1 MHVEFPKLADTLVE
15 GVVSAWYKRPG
26 DAVKRGEPL
35 FAVETDKVN
44 TDVESPYDGVLA
56 EILVPEGEHAEVG
69 QVLARFAGTGAAD
82 SGAGDV
88 TAPPIASSP
97 HTTAAATPSS
107 HTAPTA
113 TPSAYAGAPGEH
125 TAVSRP
131 VQPPSAD
138 GNGGLTPMRRRIAER
153 MTEARATIAQG
164 SCARLVDLS
173 GIERRGASWTAYFV
187 KAFAQALEAD
197 RIGVAVEVPG
207 GLVVP
212 VVPDA
217 RDASLH
223 DISVRITELAERAR
237 TSALTAVD
245 VGGAAATVTNVG
257 ATGTLLAFP
266 LVAPGEPAI
275 LAPGAVADGRCWLA
289 LCYDRARYDEYA
301 ADRLL
306 ATVVAKLLAFA

>member
-1 MHVEFPKLADTLVE
+1 MQVEFPKLADTLVD
-15 GVVSAWYKRPG
+15 GIVSAWYKRPG
-26 DAVKRGEPL
+26 DTVRKGEPL

-44 TDVESPYDGVLA
+44 TDVESPHDGVLG
-56 EILVPEGEHAEVG
+56 EILVPEGERAEVG
-69 QVLARFAGTGAAD
+69 QVLARFATDGG
-82 SGAGDV
+82 SGE
-88 TAPPIASSP
+88 APP
-97 HTTAAATPSS
+97 TGV
-107 HTAPTA
+107 HTAMSRPIQSTA
-113 TPSAYAGAPGEH
+113 TASNSA
-125 TAVSRP
+125 
-131 VQPPSAD
+131 
-138 GNGGLTPMRRRIAER
+138 LTPMRKRIAER

-164 SCARLVDLS
+164 SCARLVDVS

-223 DISVRITELAERAR
+223 DISVRITDLAERAR
-237 TSALTAVD
+237 TSALTANE

-257 ATGTLLAFP
+257 VTGTLLAFP

-275 LAPGAVADGRCWLA
+275 LAPGAIADGRCWLA
-289 LCYDRARYDEYA
+289 LCYDRAHYDEYA

-306 ATVVAKLLAFA
+306 ANVAERLAALGGDASRD

>member
-1 MHVEFPKLADTLVE
+1 MQVEFPKLADTLVD

-26 DAVKRGEPL
+26 DTVRKGEPL

-44 TDVESPYDGVLA
+44 TDVESPHDGVLA
-56 EILVPEGEHAEVG
+56 EILVPEGERADVG
-69 QVLARFAGTGAAD
+69 QVLARFAGDGE
-82 SGAGDV
+82 
-88 TAPPIASSP
+88 
-97 HTTAAATPSS
+97 AATE
-107 HTAPTA
+107 
-113 TPSAYAGAPGEH
+113 AGVH

-131 VQPPSAD
+131 IQAPATVPA
-138 GNGGLTPMRRRIAER
+138 GGLTAMRRRIAER
-153 MTEARATIAQG
+153 MTQARATIAQG
-164 SCARLVDLS
+164 SCARLVDVS
-173 GIERRGASWTAYFV
+173 GFERRGASWTSYFV

-223 DISVRITELAERAR
+223 DISVRIGDLAERAR
-237 TSALTAVD
+237 TNALTAND

-257 ATGTLLAFP
+257 VTGTLLAFP

-275 LAPGAVADGRCWLA
+275 LAPGAIVDGRCWLA

-306 ATVVAKLLAFA
+306 ASVVERLGVLR

>member
-1 MHVEFPKLADTLVE
+1 MQVEFPKLADTLVD

-26 DAVKRGEPL
+26 DAVRKGEPL

-44 TDVESPYDGVLA
+44 TDVESPHDGVLA
-56 EILVPEGEHAEVG
+56 EILVPEGERAEVG
-69 QVLARFAGTGAAD
+69 QVLARFAGEGGA
-82 SGAGDV
+82 V
-88 TAPPIASSP
+88 EASP
-97 HTTAAATPSS
+97 A
-107 HTAPTA
+107 
-113 TPSAYAGAPGEH
+113 GEH

-131 VQPPSAD
+131 IHA
-138 GNGGLTPMRRRIAER
+138 GAAGANGGLTAMRKRIAER

-164 SCARLVDLS
+164 SCARLVDVS

-223 DISVRITELAERAR
+223 DISVRIADLAERAR
-237 TSALTAVD
+237 TSALSAND
-245 VGGAAATVTNVG
+245 VGAAAATVTNVG
-257 ATGTLLAFP
+257 VTGTLLAFP

-275 LAPGAVADGRCWLA
+275 LAPGAIADGRCWLA
-289 LCYDRARYDEYA
+289 LCYDRAHYDEYA

-306 ATVVAKLLAFA
+306 ATVAARLSALG

>member
-1 MHVEFPKLADTLVE
+1 MDPMNVEFPRLADTLVD
-15 GVVSAWYKRPG
+15 GTVSAWYKRPG
-26 DAVKRGEPL
+26 DTVKRGEPL

-56 EILVPEGEHAEVG
+56 EIVVPEGERAEVG
-69 QVLARFAGTGAAD
+69 QVLARFAG
-82 SGAGDV
+82 AGE
-88 TAPPIASSP
+88 SMSE
-97 HTTAAATPSS
+97 
-107 HTAPTA
+107 
-113 TPSAYAGAPGEH
+113 AGVH

-131 VQPPSAD
+131 IAPPTAPAD
-138 GNGGLTPMRRRIAER
+138 GLTPMRRRIAER

-197 RIGVAVEVPG
+197 RIGIAVEIPG

-212 VVPDA
+212 VIPDA
-217 RDASLH
+217 RDASPH
-223 DISVRITELAERAR
+223 DISARITELAERAR
-237 TSALTAVD
+237 TNALTAVD

-275 LAPGAVADGRCWLA
+275 LAPGAIVDGRCWLA
-289 LCYDRARYDEYA
+289 LCYDRAHYDEYS

-306 ATVVAKLLAFA
+306 AAVAQRLGAGA

>member
-26 DAVKRGEPL
+26 DTVKRGEPL

-44 TDVESPYDGVLA
+44 TDVESPCDGVLA

-69 QVLARFAGTGAAD
+69 QVLARFAGD
-82 SGAGDV
+82 SGAV
-88 TAPPIASSP
+88 AAPPIASSP
-97 HTTAAATPSS
+97 HTS
-107 HTAPTA
+107 
-113 TPSAYAGAPGEH
+113 APGEH

-131 VQPPSAD
+131 VAPPAAA
-138 GNGGLTPMRRRIAER
+138 NGGLTPMRRRIAER

-197 RIGVAVEVPG
+197 RIGVAVEIPG

-217 RDASLH
+217 RDASPH
-223 DISVRITELAERAR
+223 DISARITELAERAR
-237 TSALTAVD
+237 TNALTPVD

-275 LAPGAVADGRCWLA
+275 LAPGAIVDGTCWLA
-289 LCYDRARYDEYA
+289 LCYDRAHYDEYA

-306 ATVVAKLLAFA
+306 STVGERLNALRSIQ

>member
-1 MHVEFPKLADTLVE
+1 MNVEFPKLADTLVD
-15 GVVSAWYKRPG
+15 GTVSAWYKRPG
-26 DAVKRGEPL
+26 DRVKRGEPL

-44 TDVESPYDGVLA
+44 SDVESPYDGVLA
-56 EILVPEGEHAEVG
+56 EILVAAGERAEVG
-69 QVLARFAGTGAAD
+69 QAVARF
-82 SGAGDV
+82 
-88 TAPPIASSP
+88 TASRDAEE
-97 HTTAAATPSS
+97 
-107 HTAPTA
+107 
-113 TPSAYAGAPGEH
+113 GVH

-131 VQPPSAD
+131 IAPPSSAPAS
-138 GNGGLTPMRRRIAER
+138 NGGLTPMRRRIAER

-164 SCARLVDLS
+164 SCARYVDLS
-173 GIERRGASWTAYFV
+173 RIERRGASWTAFFV

-217 RDASLH
+217 RDASPH
-223 DISVRITELAERAR
+223 DISVRVAELAERAR
-237 TSALTAVD
+237 MNALKPSD

-266 LVAPGEPAI
+266 LIAPGEPAI
-275 LAPGAVADGRCWLA
+275 LAPGAISEGRCWLA

-306 ATVVAKLLAFA
+306 AAVAGRLRDLATASTASD

>member
-1 MHVEFPKLADTLVE
+1 MNVEFPRLADTLVE

-26 DAVKRGEPL
+26 DAVQRGEPL

-44 TDVESPYDGVLA
+44 TDVESPCDGVLA
-56 EILVPEGEHAEVG
+56 EILVGEGEHAEVG
-69 QVLARFAGTGAAD
+69 QVLARFAGEEG
-82 SGAGDV
+82 V
-88 TAPPIASSP
+88 
-97 HTTAAATPSS
+97 
-107 HTAPTA
+107 
-113 TPSAYAGAPGEH
+113 H

-131 VQPPSAD
+131 IAPPTPAAPKS
-138 GNGGLTPMRRRIAER
+138 GGLGAMRKRIAER

-164 SCARLVDLS
+164 SCATLVDLS
-173 GIERRGASWTAYFV
+173 AIERRGVSWTAYFV

-197 RIGVAVEVPG
+197 RIGVAVEIPG

-223 DISVRITELAERAR
+223 DIAVRIADLAERAR
-237 TSALTAVD
+237 TNALTATD
-245 VGGAAATVTNVG
+245 VGGAAASVTNVG

-275 LAPGAVADGRCWLA
+275 LAPGAIAGGRCWLA
-289 LCYDRARYDEYA
+289 LCYDRAHYDEYA

-306 ATVVAKLLAFA
+306 AAVVEHLHRLRAL

>member
-1 MHVEFPKLADTLVE
+1 VNVEFPKLADTLVE
-15 GVVSAWYKRPG
+15 GLVSAWYKRPG
-26 DAVKRGEPL
+26 DTVKKGEPL

-44 TDVESPYDGVLA
+44 TDVESPYDGTLA
-56 EILVPEGEHAEVG
+56 EILVPEGERAEVG
-69 QVLARFAGTGAAD
+69 AVLARFAGGAEPA
-82 SGAGDV
+82 SV
-88 TAPPIASSP
+88 PPPAN
-97 HTTAAATPSS
+97 
-107 HTAPTA
+107 
-113 TPSAYAGAPGEH
+113 APGEH

-131 VQPPSAD
+131 IAPPAPAA
-138 GNGGLTPMRRRIAER
+138 GGGGLGAMRKRIAER

-164 SCARLVDLS
+164 SCAMRVDLS
-173 GIERRGASWTAYFV
+173 SIQRRGASWTAIFV
-187 KAFAQALEAD
+187 QAFAQALEAD
-197 RIGVAVEVPG
+197 RIGVAVEIPG

-223 DISVRITELAERAR
+223 DITVRITDFAERAR
-237 TSALTAVD
+237 TNALTALD

-275 LAPGAVADGRCWLA
+275 LAPGAIVDGSCWLA

-306 ATVVAKLLAFA
+306 ATVAERLAGR

>member
-1 MHVEFPKLADTLVE
+1 MQVEFPKLADTLVD

-26 DAVKRGEPL
+26 DTVRKGEPL

-44 TDVESPYDGVLA
+44 TDVESPYDGVLG
-56 EILVPEGEHAEVG
+56 EIFVPEGERADVG
-69 QVLARFAGTGAAD
+69 QVLARFAGEG
-82 SGAGDV
+82 
-88 TAPPIASSP
+88 
-97 HTTAAATPSS
+97 
-107 HTAPTA
+107 
-113 TPSAYAGAPGEH
+113 SAFEANSPGEH

-131 VQPPSAD
+131 IPAAAGS
-138 GNGGLTPMRRRIAER
+138 GSGLTAMRRRIAER

-164 SCARLVDLS
+164 SCARLIDVS
-173 GIERRGASWTAYFV
+173 AIERRGASWTAYFV

-212 VVPDA
+212 VIPDA

-223 DISVRITELAERAR
+223 DISVRIGELAERAR
-237 TSALTAVD
+237 TNALTAGD

-266 LVAPGEPAI
+266 LIAPGEQAI
-275 LAPGAVADGRCWLA
+275 LAPGAITDGRCWLA
-289 LCYDRARYDEYA
+289 LCYDRAHYDEYA
-301 ADRLL
+301 ADLLL
-306 ATVVAKLLAFA
+306 ARVASRLAALGEVLARD

>member
-1 MHVEFPKLADTLVE
+1 VNVEFPRLADTLVE
-15 GVVSAWYKRPG
+15 GLVSAWYKKPG
-26 DAVKRGEPL
+26 DSVKRGEPL

-44 TDVESPYDGVLA
+44 TDVESPCDGVLA

-69 QVLARFAGTGAAD
+69 QILARFAGEKG
-82 SGAGDV
+82 V
-88 TAPPIASSP
+88 
-97 HTTAAATPSS
+97 
-107 HTAPTA
+107 
-113 TPSAYAGAPGEH
+113 H

-131 VQPPSAD
+131 IAAPAPATAAS
-138 GNGGLTPMRRRIAER
+138 GGLGAMRKRIAER

-164 SCARLVDLS
+164 SCAKLVDLS
-173 GIERRGASWTAYFV
+173 AIERRGASWTAYFV

-197 RIGVAVEVPG
+197 RIGVAVEIPG

-223 DISVRITELAERAR
+223 DITVRIADLAERAR
-237 TSALTAVD
+237 TNALKATD
-245 VGGAAATVTNVG
+245 VGGAAASVTNVG

-275 LAPGAVADGRCWLA
+275 LAPGAIVDGRCWLA
-289 LCYDRARYDEYA
+289 LCYDRAHYDEYA

-306 ATVVAKLLAFA
+306 TTVVDHLRTR